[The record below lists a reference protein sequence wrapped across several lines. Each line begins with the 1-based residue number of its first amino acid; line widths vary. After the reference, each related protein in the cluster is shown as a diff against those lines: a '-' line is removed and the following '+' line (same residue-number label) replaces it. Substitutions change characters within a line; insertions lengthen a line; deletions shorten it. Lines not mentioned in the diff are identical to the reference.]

1 VSDTIPATSTPLPS
15 RPTAKR
21 SVWSN
26 LGASVGGSSLKTD
39 YGAELALFKTW
50 TSRVAV
56 VIAFVLVVFLPQ
68 IFGPFAMN
76 VTTIIFLTLPGAIA
90 LNLLQ
95 GVAGQ
100 VSAGNA
106 AFLGIGAIVTCFLVY
121 KWPTINFL
129 VVLPIAGLVAGTVG
143 AFVALPALRVRGLY
157 LLISTLALHFI
168 IVYLILVYQIRTVGE
183 AGWTIPSP
191 SIPGIF
197 TIGKPITWYY
207 FLGFFALLAMM
218 VMANIMRTRVGRAW
232 IAVRDG
238 DIAAEI
244 VGVNVMRAKIDAFVI
259 SSFIIGVQGALFAY
273 YTVVVQ
279 NTLFTFDLAI
289 LYISIVIIGGMG
301 STFGTLL
308 GTTMVIGFPYFLQVL
323 AAQLPPDSAVAH
335 ALVLHIFDIQNIGY
349 GLMIMGFLLFAP
361 YGLVQLWRRAF
372 SVFTLWPFS
381 KERSAR

>member
-1 VSDTIPATSTPLPS
+1 MSEATAPRKQLPS
-15 RPTAKR
+15 GATGTG

-26 LGASVGGSSLKTD
+26 LSGLVGTRRLKTD
-39 YGAELALFKTW
+39 YGAELGLFKTW
-50 TSRVAV
+50 SSRVGV
-56 VIAFVLVVFLPQ
+56 VVAFVLVLFLPQ
-68 IFGPFAMN
+68 IFGPFPMN

-121 KWPTINFL
+121 KFPGISFL
-129 VVLPIAGLVAGTVG
+129 VVLPLAGLVAGTVG

-168 IVYLILVYQIRTVGE
+168 IVYLILVYQIKTVGE

-191 SIPGIF
+191 VIPGVM
-197 TIGKPITWYY
+197 TIEKPINWYY
-207 FLGFFALLAMM
+207 FLGFFALLSMM

-301 STFGTLL
+301 STFGTVL
-308 GTTMVIGFPYFLQVL
+308 GTILVIGFPYFLQVV
-323 AAQLPPDSAVAH
+323 AAQLPPDSYVAH
-335 ALVLHIFDIQNIGY
+335 LLVLHIFDIQNIGY

-361 YGLVQLWRRAF
+361 YGLVQLWRRIV